1 MSLKNSNK
9 QESFILK
16 HDEVDSICEKIL
28 KDVFQREGALKE
40 GMNDEA
46 SAIDGGL
53 NSPRDYVPFP
63 LAEVDMK
70 SLKGKPASKKL
81 GKID

>member
-1 MSLKNSNK
+1 
-9 QESFILK
+9 
-16 HDEVDSICEKIL
+16 
-28 KDVFQREGALKE
+28 
-40 GMNDEA
+40 MNDEA
-46 SAIDGGL
+46 SAIVQGL
-53 NSPRDYVPFP
+53 NSPLDYVPFP